1 MKRTHF
7 ISIVIFG
14 ILTSQSIMLV
24 GGSTEWSASISTSYY
39 NWKSTLNKFSDTD
52 LYPDGELV
60 GGINS
65 PGGDIQ
71 IKLKSI
77 PSNNFSFF
85 EGDRLDFSIVLEGDV
100 VITVSKFKSD
110 YHLLILPINV
120 NGTNFFELL
129 FEQTEL
135 LQNLT
140 HSIYLNSSIFNNIAA
155 LNLKYND
162 MLDVRYEWDITT
174 GLLTKKSVISPS
186 GLELIIVPGIGRRY
200 MFIPTY
206 YPSLIYLSIIIGI
219 LVIVKKKNQK
229 GRKFLRF
236 QE

>member
-1 MKRTHF
+1 MKRTRCIF
-7 ISIVIFG
+7 IVIFG

-24 GGSTEWSASISTSYY
+24 EGSTVWSSSISNSIF
-39 NWKSTLNKFSDTD
+39 NWKSTLNKLSGTG
-52 LYPDGELV
+52 YSDGELV

-71 IKLKSI
+71 IQVYSI

-85 EGDRLDFSIVLEGDV
+85 EGDRLDFWIGLEGDV
-100 VITVSKFKSD
+100 AITVSKFKSD

-140 HSIYLNSSIFNNIAA
+140 HSIYINSSISDDVAA
-155 LNLKYND
+155 LNLKYNNS
-162 MLDVRYEWDITT
+162 LDVRYEWSITT
-174 GLLTKKSVISPS
+174 GLLTRKSVSSPS
-186 GLELIIVPGIGRRY
+186 GFKLIIVPGVGRRY
-200 MFIPTY
+200 TSIPTY
-206 YPSLIYLSIIIGI
+206 YPLIIYFSIIIGI
-219 LVIVKKKNQK
+219 LIILQKNLK
-229 GRKFLRF
+229 YISLK
-236 QE
+236 